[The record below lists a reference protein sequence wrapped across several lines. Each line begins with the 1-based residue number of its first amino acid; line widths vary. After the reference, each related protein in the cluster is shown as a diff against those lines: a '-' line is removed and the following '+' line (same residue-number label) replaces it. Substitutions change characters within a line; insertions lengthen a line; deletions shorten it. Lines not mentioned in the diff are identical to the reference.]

1 MKSKLFGRKGSVTL
15 FLCIILSAA
24 VLLET
29 IYIEGAYRR
38 KQEVVLTEA
47 VSHQVE
53 QILSQFNRDYLDW
66 YGIYVLDDVESASS
80 VFDEMT
86 KNYSDMSFDYQLTDE
101 FSSEDL
107 RASSVEYMK
116 LRGIAFE
123 GSALLDRLDFSI
135 SQLAGN
141 SHTGGFGFGNWLP
154 TFKDYLKNKEKYSDR
169 LADFQ
174 DICDVLGLG
183 DKMELFSD
191 LCDDMTETWE
201 KSSSQFFECGDES
214 VSLSIFDPGSI
225 DSVASA
231 MDSYVD
237 ADLPSVVDR
246 LLLNEYAVFS
256 FDSVVSKYEGDDGY
270 EDEANIIGIPFDEIH
285 GSNTMGDLEYLFVG
299 SSDSTCNNLVS
310 FGTILGIRLILDY
323 CAYLMD
329 DSMRSLALIMAE
341 ILCILISLLTLF
353 TVNLSPSVVQYF
365 ILFVF
370 AYIAAFS
377 DVSKLLLGMTVPIFY
392 NDSVC
397 DTLGDF
403 ADTQYRDYF
412 RLLLLFVPEEKL
424 LERMHDV
431 IVRDCGDGLYTGVEA
446 EGTLRDDSFVVK
458 RRFELYENPD

>member
-1 MKSKLFGRKGSVTL
+1 
-15 FLCIILSAA
+15 
-24 VLLET
+24 
-29 IYIEGAYRR
+29 
-38 KQEVVLTEA
+38 
-47 VSHQVE
+47 
-53 QILSQFNRDYLDW
+53 
-66 YGIYVLDDVESASS
+66 
-80 VFDEMT
+80 
-86 KNYSDMSFDYQLTDE
+86 
-101 FSSEDL
+101 
-107 RASSVEYMK
+107 
-116 LRGIAFE
+116 
-123 GSALLDRLDFSI
+123 
-135 SQLAGN
+135 
-141 SHTGGFGFGNWLP
+141 
-154 TFKDYLKNKEKYSDR
+154 
-169 LADFQ
+169 
-174 DICDVLGLG
+174 
-183 DKMELFSD
+183 
-191 LCDDMTETWE
+191 
-201 KSSSQFFECGDES
+201 
-214 VSLSIFDPGSI
+214 
-225 DSVASA
+225 
-231 MDSYVD
+231 
-237 ADLPSVVDR
+237 
-246 LLLNEYAVFS
+246 
-256 FDSVVSKYEGDDGY
+256 
-270 EDEANIIGIPFDEIH
+270 
-285 GSNTMGDLEYLFVG
+285 MGDLEYLFVG

>member
-1 MKSKLFGRKGSVTL
+1 MKRKLFGRKGSVTL

-24 VLLET
+24 VLLEA

-66 YGIYVLDDVESASS
+66 YGIYVLDDVESGSS

-86 KNYSDMSFDYQLTDE
+86 KNYSGMTFEYQLTDE
-101 FSSEDL
+101 FSTGDL

-123 GSALLDRLDFSI
+123 GSAILDRLNFSI
-135 SQLAGN
+135 SQLKGN

-154 TFKDYLKNKEKYSDR
+154 TFKDYLKNKDKYTDR
-169 LADFQ
+169 LTDFQ
-174 DICDVLGLG
+174 DICDALGLG
-183 DKMELFSD
+183 DKMQLFSD
-191 LCDDMTETWE
+191 LCDDMAETWE
-201 KSSSQFFECGDES
+201 KSSSQLFECGDES
-214 VSLSIFDPGSI
+214 FSLSIFDPGSM
-225 DSVASA
+225 DSIASA

-237 ADLPSVVDR
+237 ADLPSIVDR
-246 LLLNEYAVFS
+246 LLLNEYSVFS

-270 EDEANIIGIPFDEIH
+270 EDEANILGISFDEIH

-310 FGTILGIRLILDY
+310 FGTIFGIRLILDY
-323 CAYLMD
+323 SAYLMD
-329 DSMRSLALIMAE
+329 DSMRSLALVMAE

-353 TVNLSPSVVQYF
+353 TVNLSPAVVQYF

-370 AYIAAFS
+370 AYIKAFS
-377 DVSKLLLGMTVPIFY
+377 DVSRLLLGMTVPIFY

-412 RLLLLFVPEEKL
+412 RILLLFIPEETL

-431 IVRDCGDGLYTGVEA
+431 IIRDCGEDLYTGVEA
-446 EGTLRDDSFVVK
+446 EGSLRNDSFVVK

>member
-1 MKSKLFGRKGSVTL
+1 MNRKLFGRKGTITL

-24 VLLET
+24 VLLES

-38 KQEVVLTEA
+38 KQEVILTEA

-53 QILSQFNRDYLDW
+53 QILSQFNRDDLDW
-66 YGIYVLDDVESASS
+66 YGIYVIDEVRSGSA
-80 VFDEMT
+80 VFEEMT
-86 KNYSDMSFDYQLTDE
+86 KGDSDMSFDYQLTDQ
-101 FSSEDL
+101 FSKEDL
-107 RASSVEYMK
+107 RASAVEYMK

-123 GSALLDRLDFSI
+123 GSVLLDRLNFSI
-135 SQLAGN
+135 KQLSGN
-141 SHTGGFGFGNWLP
+141 SHTNGFGFGNWLP
-154 TFKDYLKNKEKYSDR
+154 TFKDYLKNREKFSDR
-169 LADFQ
+169 LNDFQ
-174 DICDVLGLG
+174 DICDALGLG
-183 DKMELFSD
+183 DKMQLFYD

-214 VSLSIFDPGSI
+214 VSLSIFDPGNI

-231 MDSYVD
+231 MEAYVD
-237 ADLPSVVDR
+237 VDLPSVVDR

-256 FDSVVSKYEGDDGY
+256 FDSVVAKYEGDDGY
-270 EDEANIIGIPFDEIH
+270 EDEANILGIPFDEIH
-285 GSNTMGDLEYLFVG
+285 GSNTKGDLEYLFVG
-299 SSDSTCNNLVS
+299 SSDQTCNNLVS
-310 FGTILGIRLILDY
+310 FGTLLGIRLILDY
-323 CAYLMD
+323 SAYILD
-329 DSMRSLALIMAE
+329 DSMRSLALVMAE

-377 DVSKLLLGMTVPIFY
+377 DVSKLLIGKTVPIFY

-412 RLLLLFVPEEKL
+412 RLLLLFVPEDKL

-431 IVRDCGDGLYTGVEA
+431 IIRDCGEDIYTGVEA
-446 EGTLRDDSFVVK
+446 EGTLRNDSFVVK
-458 RRFELYENPD
+458 RRFELYENPN